1 MNNYVQCS
9 IVYNSQDL
17 EAAQVS
23 ISRWVEK
30 KANVMGIDC
39 GSRGGL
45 GGGGKGGQI
54 VITVIE

>member
-1 MNNYVQCS
+1 M
-9 IVYNSQDL
+9 

-23 ISRWVEK
+23 ISRWVDK
-30 KANVMGIDC
+30 KANDVGIDC

-54 VITVIE
+54 VITVIEWTIIKMNC